1 MKRKLCL
8 MLAVI
13 MILSS
18 FTSTAFAAELDK
30 EKFDTDIKFMEKVIE
45 FVLDKYQ
52 YEVNQEDIING
63 LYDGFFGILD
73 DYSVYY
79 TPKEY
84 RDMLESTAGEFIGI
98 GVQIMDING
107 QIVVITPVPDSPA
120 LEAGIKP
127 GDIIKYVDGADITGA
142 TTAQASLLIRGKE
155 GTSVKI
161 GVIREGK
168 NLTFDLTRKAI
179 VTSVVEGKIM
189 DDNIGYLK
197 ITDFSENMVELVKK
211 ELAKF
216 DEHNVKKIVIDVR
229 NNGGGTLQ
237 SSVDLLNLFVTEGPV
252 VYVDSAATGKEE
264 VYESK
269 LKEQKYKIAVLINK
283 GSASA
288 TEIFT
293 GAVKYK
299 GEGVVVGT
307 QSFGKGV
314 VQTLY
319 PLINGSGVKFT
330 TAEYFSVNRTP
341 VHKVGITP
349 DIIVENEKI
358 DLSKYPKFRG
368 EKKAVL
374 GSVSLDVLAA
384 EMILDTLGY
393 DVDEPDGVYDQK
405 SFDQIMK
412 FQKDNFLYEYGTI
425 DVATQSTLYN
435 ALIKHA
441 EENVEDLQ
449 LKAAVEALNK

>member
-1 MKRKLCL
+1 
-8 MLAVI
+8 
-13 MILSS
+13 
-18 FTSTAFAAELDK
+18 
-30 EKFDTDIKFMEKVIE
+30 
-45 FVLDKYQ
+45 
-52 YEVNQEDIING
+52 
-63 LYDGFFGILD
+63 
-73 DYSVYY
+73 
-79 TPKEY
+79 
-84 RDMLESTAGEFIGI
+84 
-98 GVQIMDING
+98 
-107 QIVVITPVPDSPA
+107 
-120 LEAGIKP
+120 
-127 GDIIKYVDGADITGA
+127 
-142 TTAQASLLIRGKE
+142 
-155 GTSVKI
+155 
-161 GVIREGK
+161 
-168 NLTFDLTRKAI
+168 
-179 VTSVVEGKIM
+179 
-189 DDNIGYLK
+189 
-197 ITDFSENMVELVKK
+197 
-211 ELAKF
+211 
-216 DEHNVKKIVIDVR
+216 VIDVR

-358 DLSKYPKFRG
+358 DLSKYPAFSG

-384 EMILDTLGY
+384 EMILDMLGY

-405 SFDQIMK
+405 SFDQLMK

-425 DVATQSTLYN
+425 DVATQSTLYS

>member
-30 EKFDTDIKFMEKVIE
+30 EKFDTDVNFMKNVIY

-52 YEVNQEDIING
+52 YEVDQEDIING

-84 RDMLESTAGEFIGI
+84 KDMLESTAGEFMGI

-107 QIVVITPVPDSPA
+107 QIVVITPLPGSPA

-127 GDIIKYVDGADITGA
+127 GDIIKYVDGADITGV
-142 TTAQASLLIRGKE
+142 TTSQASLLIRGKE

-161 GVIREGK
+161 RVMREGK
-168 NLTFDLTRKAI
+168 NLTFDLTRRAI

-197 ITDFSENMVELVKK
+197 ITDFSDNMVELVKK

-216 DEHNVKKIVIDVR
+216 DEQNVKKVVIDVR

-237 SSVDLLNLFVTEGPV
+237 SAIDLLNLFVTEGPV
-252 VYVDSAATGKEE
+252 VYVDYAAGKED

-269 LKEQKYKIAVLINK
+269 LKEQKYEIAVLINK

-319 PLINGSGVKFT
+319 PLVNGSGVKLT

-341 VHKVGITP
+341 VHKVGVTP

-358 DLSKYPKFRG
+358 DLSKFPVFSG
-368 EKKAVL
+368 EKKPVL

-412 FQKDNFLYEYGTI
+412 FQKDNFLYEYGII
-425 DVATQSTLYN
+425 DIATQNTLYS